1 MWMSQPTTR
10 LTGTGIEVVG
20 VDEFVAD
27 TSALVSL
34 AVPSADARYD
44 ADANPDPLHHL
55 LTGHTISVPTEVQIE
70 LREVAGYDDLTA
82 AAATNV
88 LSASA
93 HYTVCDPYDRG
104 DTPDERPAFGVDA
117 GETDAVV
124 LGNTLDADAVLT
136 DEFGSTDFALL
147 HAASTGP
154 RLVTAPRLLRDYAL
168 DGYVTEQTAR
178 DLIELIGEE
187 RSWTESSYVDALL
200 ASF

>member
-1 MWMSQPTTR
+1 MA
-10 LTGTGIEVVG
+10 G
-20 VDEFVAD
+20 VDDIVAD

-44 ADANPDPLHHL
+44 TDANPDPLQHL
-55 LTGHTISVPTEVQIE
+55 LTGHTVSVPTEVRTE
-70 LREVAGYDDLTA
+70 LREIARYDDLTA

-88 LSASA
+88 RSASA
-93 HYTVCDPYDRG
+93 HYTVCDPYDRE

-117 GETDAVV
+117 GETDAIV
-124 LGNTLDADAVLT
+124 LGNALDTDAVLT

-168 DGYVTEQTAR
+168 DGHLSEQAAR
-178 DLIELIGEE
+178 DLLELIGEE
-187 RSWTESSYVDALL
+187 RSWSESGYVGALL